1 MKITQKE
8 RILKYIRDFG
18 SITALEAIRDLGIQQ
33 FGARIDGLQKD
44 GYSFKKVWEQS
55 QNRYGETVTF
65 KRYYL
70 ADVVSEN
77 MEHIPRLD

>member
-18 SITALEAIRDLGIQQ
+18 SITALEAIKDLGIQQ

-44 GYSFKKVWEQS
+44 GYSFKK
-55 QNRYGETVTF
+55 GMGT
-65 KRYYL
+65 
-70 ADVVSEN
+70 
-77 MEHIPRLD
+77 IPK